1 MWTKGHSGRSI
12 RGKQKKDPVPR
23 MWNWQKAAMVGL
35 EVGGVPCTGRSAA
48 KQYMNKGSGRH
59 SKRGE

>member
-1 MWTKGHSGRSI
+1 
-12 RGKQKKDPVPR
+12 